1 MARILVIDDHEDL
14 CAFLQEL
21 LQSEGY
27 TVNVAADGNSG
38 LELQRRVLADVVI
51 SDIFMPDKDG
61 VETIHQLKEEFP
73 QVKIIAMSGGG
84 TVSKQV
90 DYLAM
95 AREFGA
101 DSLLS
106 KPFEAHEL
114 LTAVRAM
121 LKQ

>member
-27 TVNVAADGNSG
+27 AVNVAPDGNSG
-38 LELQRRVLADVVI
+38 IEVQRRVPADVVI
-51 SDIFMPDKDG
+51 TDIFMPDKDG
-61 VETIHQLKEEFP
+61 VETIHQLRTEFP
-73 QVKIIAMSGGG
+73 GVRIIAMSGGG
-84 TVSKQV
+84 AVSKQV

-101 DSLLS
+101 DRLLS
-106 KPFEAHEL
+106 KPFEANEL
-114 LTAVRAM
+114 LKAVREV
-121 LKQ
+121 